1 MCALSEMTKAWFQ
14 LEPSPDAGSNEPSEQ
29 VFADAGGGKIMDAN
43 TVAKTREIDNC
54 LIEATFTLQK

>member
-14 LEPSPDAGSNEPSEQ
+14 LEPSPDPSNETAEQ

>member
-1 MCALSEMTKAWFQ
+1 MTKAWFQ
-14 LEPSPDAGSNEPSEQ
+14 LEPSPDPSNETAEQ